1 MGLGGVGVAPI
12 SSVWPED
19 FTPRLLSSA
28 VVVWC
33 RRYIDTDPYSFCS
46 SLNVLLVKYFDYN
59 SPSRLGTRPEYFY
72 YKFCTLHNFK
82 HQSDKTSQS
91 YNDYNVLLFINK

>member
-1 MGLGGVGVAPI
+1 MELGYFGVAPI
-12 SSVWPED
+12 SAAWAEGCA
-19 FTPRLLSSA
+19 PRLLSSP
-28 VVVWC
+28 VDVC